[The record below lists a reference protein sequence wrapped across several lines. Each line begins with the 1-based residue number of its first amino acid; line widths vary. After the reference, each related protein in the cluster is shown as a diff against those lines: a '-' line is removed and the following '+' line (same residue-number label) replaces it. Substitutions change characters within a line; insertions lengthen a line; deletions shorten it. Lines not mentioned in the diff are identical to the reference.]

1 MENMKNIKTAPL
13 YLVMSRTSK
22 SGIKMKVFSLMKAV
36 NKNDAWYYPSTGGMK
51 KIPLE
56 SIGVIDTSCVKSYKA
71 YVTSKDA
78 AQSTADEIL
87 TKHEGD
93 IKPGDVVATVVA
105 PVKKAPEAIVVVAKV
120 PEKVQAPVQELKT
133 AGGKIF
139 SAKDLEDIKCV
150 ESMLAGNKNAFTGI
164 YKRYYNTIRQKYMGS
179 FKYNQDIVDDLVQ
192 DLFIKVSENIDKY
205 SSSYT
210 FNSWITRV
218 AKNHMLDY
226 IRKGK
231 LETISYDNETTG
243 DDGES
248 ISFQPEDK
256 TSLNGE
262 EILLKKERIAAVTA
276 ALATLD
282 EKTRSVVTKRYFEG
296 LSYEEIAQEENIK
309 ESQVKILL
317 FRAKAKMNSML
328 VENKYLLATCI
339 D

>member
-1 MENMKNIKTAPL
+1 
-13 YLVMSRTSK
+13 
-22 SGIKMKVFSLMKAV
+22 
-36 NKNDAWYYPSTGGMK
+36 
-51 KIPLE
+51 
-56 SIGVIDTSCVKSYKA
+56 
-71 YVTSKDA
+71 
-78 AQSTADEIL
+78 
-87 TKHEGD
+87 
-93 IKPGDVVATVVA
+93 
-105 PVKKAPEAIVVVAKV
+105 
-120 PEKVQAPVQELKT
+120 
-133 AGGKIF
+133 
-139 SAKDLEDIKCV
+139 
-150 ESMLAGNKNAFTGI
+150 
-164 YKRYYNTIRQKYMGS
+164 MGS

>member
-1 MENMKNIKTAPL
+1 MKNEKNITAEAAGT
-13 YLVMSRTSK
+13 VR
-22 SGIKMKVFSLMKAV
+22 VF
-36 NKNDAWYYPSTGGMK
+36 TG
-51 KIPLE
+51 
-56 SIGVIDTSCVKSYKA
+56 
-71 YVTSKDA
+71 
-78 AQSTADEIL
+78 
-87 TKHEGD
+87 
-93 IKPGDVVATVVA
+93 
-105 PVKKAPEAIVVVAKV
+105 
-120 PEKVQAPVQELKT
+120 
-133 AGGKIF
+133 
-139 SAKDLEDIKCV
+139 KDLEDVKSV
-150 ESMLAGNKNAFTGI
+150 EAMLAGNKNAFTGI